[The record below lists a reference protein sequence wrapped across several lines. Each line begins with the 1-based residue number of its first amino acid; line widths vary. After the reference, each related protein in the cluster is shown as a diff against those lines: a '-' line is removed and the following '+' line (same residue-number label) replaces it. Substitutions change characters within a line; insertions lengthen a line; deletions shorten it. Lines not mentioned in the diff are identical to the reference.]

1 MSEIKQNILDKD
13 VENQKLV
20 NEINELKQNR
30 EETVKKLEE
39 EKQNSLKENN
49 NKENEIKEK
58 NSKIEELNK
67 NLSIKSDE
75 NERLNK
81 IVSEI
86 EEKKKQKISLIFELD
101 KTLMGMNGQKK
112 QFIIKE
118 KRNKRFIQIIN
129 TLFIKYPL
137 LKLLNVKW
145 FENKSDSKRIDYY
158 ENPKG
163 NNLEDNSVISIVLD

>member
-101 KTLMGMNGQKK
+101 KTLMGMKGQKK

-118 KRNKRFIQIIN
+118 KRNKRLIQIIN
-129 TLFIKYPL
+129 TLFTKYPL
-137 LKLLNVKW
+137 LKFLNVKW

>member
-1 MSEIKQNILDKD
+1 MGEMEQGILDKD
-13 VENQKLV
+13 EENQKLV
-20 NEINELKQNR
+20 DEINELKRNR
-30 EETVKKLEE
+30 EESMKKLEE
-39 EKQNSLKENN
+39 EKLKALNENN

-58 NSKIEELNK
+58 NKNIEELNK
-67 NLSIKSDE
+67 NLSLKSEE

-101 KTLMGMNGQKK
+101 KTLMGMKGQKK

-118 KRNKRFIQIIN
+118 KRNKRLIQIIS
-129 TLFIKYPL
+129 TLFTKYPL